1 MFRTSRSCLQHHE
14 PGGNRCG
21 SFVCAPG
28 SSGGAPDC
36 RKRVVDVFSR
46 SAQLRKNHC
55 VEIPIGKG
63 AALELMFSGRDFKD
77 TAKQNSFG
85 SVSTNVRITDG
96 LELSV
101 RRSDN
106 ADAGDAEAFR
116 LQVAQE
122 PG

>member
-1 MFRTSRSCLQHHE
+1 M
-14 PGGNRCG
+14 
-21 SFVCAPG
+21 
-28 SSGGAPDC
+28 
-36 RKRVVDVFSR
+36 
-46 SAQLRKNHC
+46 RKNHC